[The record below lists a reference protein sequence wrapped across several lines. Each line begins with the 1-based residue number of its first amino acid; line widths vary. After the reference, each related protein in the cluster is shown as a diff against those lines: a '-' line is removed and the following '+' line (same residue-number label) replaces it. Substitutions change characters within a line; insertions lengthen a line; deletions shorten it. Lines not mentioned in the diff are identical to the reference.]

1 MSEDQT
7 FEKGQTVTFTGYT
20 AENEEDYPENHAL
33 LTEGETYE
41 VAEISDDDGND
52 VSYFLAAPN
61 PDFDET
67 KRASK
72 KANPATKLV
81 DVFADEIAATDEID
95 EQEEM
100 DLDGEE
106 EEDEEEMDEE
116 EELPVAA
123 APAKASKKT
132 SKKTSKKKAAVS
144 KKTTKKAASKK
155 TTSKK
160 TTSKKATSKKK
171 ASAKTREE
179 VTVEYT
185 PEGDIALTDAMQS
198 KDVMALI
205 AGKTAGQMIKVAQAH
220 AKDAMMHDWTL
231 GGILYNV
238 KTSGAY
244 KKVQDKKYDVKGGWA
259 SFVDEQIGLDYRKA
273 QYLVDIYAKFT
284 RFGVKQDVAARI
296 GWSKASRISAVMN
309 HDNAEE
315 LVEVAEEQSFRDL
328 EDTVKTEFSTKGAS
342 KGTRI
347 KKLSFRFRLVEEGGA
362 VVQDYLEQARVELGL
377 DSLDDTFQHV
387 VTEWAQEKLNLKSKR
402 TKGKGRGKAAA
413 ATAKGN
419 GTTAQQEATA

>member
-1 MSEDQT
+1 MSKTPT

-33 LTEGETYE
+33 LTEGEIYE
-41 VAEISDDDGND
+41 IAEISDDDGND

-81 DVFADEIAATDEID
+81 DVFADEIAEVEAEEESDEV
-95 EQEEM
+95 EEA
-100 DLDGEE
+100 DEE
-106 EEDEEEMDEE
+106 EEELDEE

-123 APAKASKKT
+123 APAKVSKKT
-132 SKKTSKKKAAVS
+132 SKKTSKKPSKKKAAVS
-144 KKTTKKAASKK
+144 KKTTKKKAAV
-155 TTSKK
+155 
-160 TTSKKATSKKK
+160 SKKATAKKTGKKK
-171 ASAKTREE
+171 ASGKE
-179 VTVEYT
+179 VEVVKYT
-185 PEGDIALTDAMQS
+185 PDGDIELTDAMQS

-309 HDNAEE
+309 HDNAED

-362 VVQDYLEQARVELGL
+362 VVQDYLEQARVSLGL
-377 DSLDDTFQHV
+377 ESLDDTFQHI
-387 VTEWAQEKLNLKSKR
+387 VTEWAQEKLNLKTR
-402 TKGKGRGKAAA
+402 AKGKGRGKAAA
-413 ATAKGN
+413 TTAGKGN
-419 GTTAQQEATA
+419 GKTQQQEATA